1 MIKTNKSYFNVAL
14 LLGIWT
20 ANAQS
25 DATWAET
32 VKFLIKL

>member
-1 MIKTNKSYFNVAL
+1 MKAILIVAL